1 MHCPGRVCVARVRAA
16 TRNMVWCP
24 GRLLCACRRNHR
36 STSKETTRALQ
47 KAPFVAPRHVLA
59 LDKMQRPAA
68 SLRALVD
75 ASNNLPPP
83 KTCPTCKAK
92 VNQQGIPFP
101 TDAAIEAHQQTKA
114 CAAPQKVQ
122 RQSATHVNC
131 SDCKY
136 FHSTPQAI
144 TQHQRWCGGVT
155 QFGCTQCKAH
165 NIPGAYKQSKAE
177 LQAHKAD
184 AHDVAVAA

>member
-68 SLRALVD
+68 SLRTLVD
-75 ASNNLPPP
+75 MRWEGGLCPCLVCTCSGGKRKRTAYPRGRTASW
-83 KTCPTCKAK
+83 T
-92 VNQQGIPFP
+92 VSMPFRARP
-101 TDAAIEAHQQTKA
+101 
-114 CAAPQKVQ
+114 
-122 RQSATHVNC
+122 
-131 SDCKY
+131 
-136 FHSTPQAI
+136 
-144 TQHQRWCGGVT
+144 
-155 QFGCTQCKAH
+155 FGLA
-165 NIPGAYKQSKAE
+165 
-177 LQAHKAD
+177 L
-184 AHDVAVAA
+184 